1 MPTYLPISPSMS
13 VRLVATN
20 CGIDIDL
27 GVKGKSGILHS
38 MESRAGF
45 LTDTSQ
51 RASRMLS
58 RKPTRCA
65 NANEFV
71 WFILQSIVLGDVA
84 D

>member
-1 MPTYLPISPSMS
+1 MS

-51 RASRMLS
+51 RASR
-58 RKPTRCA
+58 KPTRCA